1 MPISPA
7 RSGGDSEVVDLVNAR
22 IDRLPRWGLARFAFV
37 ILGLAYFIDIYD
49 VTIVGYTLKAM
60 TGHFQLST
68 TEVTVMLTGN
78 AITTALGA
86 FLFGGLGDILGR
98 RRTYVLGMAA
108 LGLTALLCALAWDAP
123 SLVVFR
129 VLSGFATGGG
139 LAVCTSYVQEFSPAK
154 RRGRYV
160 SITVLASSVGGMGAG
175 LLSGWLVP
183 LDASGWRW
191 VYGVGALA
199 FVLLIGAHRRILPES
214 ARWLALKGRT
224 AEACA
229 IVDAMEER
237 LRRSGETLTVP
248 VVEAS
253 EQVPGRF
260 PVRAL
265 LRPPYLQRLLVAAA
279 FWFGVQWSVRAT
291 LTFQPSILADYGMSL
306 TTVAS
311 LTSMGQIIG
320 VCGYLL
326 MPLVVDRLE
335 RRTLI
340 VTGLLIATAS
350 TVVVTAGHGSLVS
363 YLVAA
368 VLLHG
373 FASLIFVPGYNYA
386 AEIFPTHARTTGASL
401 AGGLGQVGGIA
412 QSLVLVPVLASAGPS
427 TSQLLLGSG
436 YAFGALVVFALA
448 IPTTGRALSAISA
461 DRSAARTA
469 APAGEQPSAVTESS
483 PAELS

>member
-7 RSGGDSEVVDLVNAR
+7 RSRGSSEVVDLVNAR
-22 IDRLPRWGLARFAFV
+22 IDRLPRWGLARVAFV

-49 VTIVGYTLKAM
+49 VTIVGYTLTAM
-60 TGHFQLST
+60 TGHFHLST

-86 FLFGGLGDILGR
+86 FLFGALGDVLGR
-98 RRTYVLGMAA
+98 RRTYIVGMAA
-108 LGLTALLCALAWDAP
+108 LGLTALLCALAWNAP
-123 SLVVFR
+123 SLVTFR
-129 VLSGFATGGG
+129 VLSGLATGGG
-139 LAVCTSYVQEFSPAK
+139 LAVCTSYVQEFSPAE

-160 SITVLASSVGGMGAG
+160 SITVLASSVGGLGAA

-183 LDASGWRW
+183 LNADGWRW

-199 FVLLIGAHRRILPES
+199 FILLVGAHRRILPES

-224 AEACA
+224 DEACA

-237 LRRSGETLTVP
+237 LRRAGETLTVP

-253 EQVPGRF
+253 EQAPERF
-260 PVRAL
+260 PIGAL
-265 LRPPYLQRLLVAAA
+265 LRPPYLQRLLVAAG

-291 LTFQPSILADYGMSL
+291 LTFQPSILSEYGMSL
-306 TTVAS
+306 TTV
-311 LTSMGQIIG
+311 TSITSIGQVLGI
-320 VCGYLL
+320 CGYLL
-326 MPLVVDRLE
+326 MPMVVDRVE

-350 TVVVTAGHGSLVS
+350 AVVIAVGHGSFPA
-363 YLVAA
+363 YLIGA
-368 VLLHG
+368 VMLHG
-373 FASLIFVPGYNYA
+373 FAPLIFVPGYNYA
-386 AEIFPTHARTTGASL
+386 AEIFPTYARTTGASL
-401 AGGLGQVGGIA
+401 AGALGQVGGIV
-412 QSLVLVPVLASAGPS
+412 QSLVLVSVIAAVGPG

-436 YAFGALVVFALA
+436 YAFGALIVFVLA

-461 DRSAARTA
+461 DPSAARST
-469 APAGEQPSAVTESS
+469 S
-483 PAELS
+483 PADEKPTAVAEPS